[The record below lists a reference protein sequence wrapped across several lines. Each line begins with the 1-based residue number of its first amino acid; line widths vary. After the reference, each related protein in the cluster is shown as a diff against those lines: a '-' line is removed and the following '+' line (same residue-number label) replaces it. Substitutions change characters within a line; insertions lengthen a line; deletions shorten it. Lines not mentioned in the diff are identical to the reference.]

1 MSPKKKTK
9 IQRANKKRANQST
22 VKKLEK
28 RMKKN
33 AEVLRTLAAEEET
46 KTTEE

>member
-22 VKKLEK
+22 VKKLET

-33 AEVLRTLAAEEET
+33 AEVLRTLAAEET
-46 KTTEE
+46 KTTEK